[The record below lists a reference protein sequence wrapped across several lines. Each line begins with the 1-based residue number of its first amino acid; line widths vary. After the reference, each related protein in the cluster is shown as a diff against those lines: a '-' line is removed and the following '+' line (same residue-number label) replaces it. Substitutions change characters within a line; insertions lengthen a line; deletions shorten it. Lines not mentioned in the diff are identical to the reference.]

1 MRQGLAAVLL
11 CVLVAGAGGSALPGS
26 GGGDATPEET
36 PDGATV
42 SEVPGVED
50 GRLVDESA
58 LLDAHVGTVTGTG
71 YAHTVDTNITDAR
84 QDETVEVT
92 QRQRTR
98 VAAGA
103 SEYETQLVT
112 SAGVSSRFITWG
124 NESVAIRRGETAGS
138 DPQYQS
144 IPPRDPETLA
154 GRALLERRLSA
165 EFEAVDV
172 QQRED
177 APNVVT
183 FEVEGLPENNTVFD
197 RQEQISNVREYE
209 AQLVVDTEGRIHSFA
224 AAAVYDIGGET
235 ADYEFT
241 YQMTSFEDPGVERP
255 EWAAEGGG

>member
-1 MRQGLAAVLL
+1 M
-11 CVLVAGAGGSALPGS
+11 LVAGAGCSALPGS
-26 GGGDATPEET
+26 GGDATSAET

-42 SEVPGVED
+42 DEVPGVED
-50 GRLVDESA
+50 GRLTNQSA
-58 LLDAHVGTVTGTG
+58 LLGAHVENITETG

-84 QDETVEVT
+84 QGETVEVT

-103 SEYETQLVT
+103 GEYETQLVT
-112 SAGVSSRFITWG
+112 DGATASRFITWG

-138 DPQYQS
+138 DPQYRS

-183 FEVEGLPENNTVFD
+183 MEVEGLPEDNAVFD
-197 RQEQISNVREYE
+197 EQAQVSNVREYN
-209 AQLVVDTEGRIHSFA
+209 AQLVVDTRGRIHSFDA
-224 AAAVYDIGGET
+224 VAVYDIRGES

-241 YQMTSFEDPGVERP
+241 FQMISFEDPGIERP
-255 EWAAEGGG
+255 EWAAGDDG